1 MNEINYLHFVLT
13 RLQGKSAVLNITY
26 ICKSTGVPRKVVET
40 LLKGEEP
47 STSYQNIMSLYQ
59 FVVEHNI

>member
-1 MNEINYLHFVLT
+1 MNEVNHLEFVLE
-13 RLQGKSAVLNITY
+13 RLRGKSAVLNITY
-26 ICKSTGVPRKVVET
+26 ICKTTGVPRKVVET

-47 STSYQNIMSLYQ
+47 STSYQNIISLYQ